1 LIVVR
6 GSLQRTTHEQRTT
19 NDERF
24 MPRDNIILQCT
35 ECKER
40 NYVTTKN
47 KKNTPNRLEFKKFC
61 RRCRCHPL
69 NKENKLSDFGIGMSD
84 FGFEPSD
91 G

>member
-1 LIVVR
+1 MFCRQLAADNWKLNI
-6 GSLQRTTHEQRTT
+6 
-19 NDERF
+19 

-61 RRCRCHPL
+61 RRCRCHTL
-69 NKENKLSDFGIGMSD
+69 HRENK
-84 FGFEPSD
+84 
-91 G
+91 